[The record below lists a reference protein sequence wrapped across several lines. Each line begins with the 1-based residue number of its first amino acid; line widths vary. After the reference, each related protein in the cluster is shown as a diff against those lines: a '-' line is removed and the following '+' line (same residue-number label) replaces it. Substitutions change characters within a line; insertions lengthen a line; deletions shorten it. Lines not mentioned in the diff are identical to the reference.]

1 MEKLERERKN
11 WGERKREKIQGES
24 EGENVWKR
32 NKDRVKQGN
41 ELKSKG
47 REKTVVLA

>member
-1 MEKLERERKN
+1 MRGR
-11 WGERKREKIQGES
+11 
-24 EGENVWKR
+24 ENVWKR

-47 REKTVVLA
+47 ERGQLF